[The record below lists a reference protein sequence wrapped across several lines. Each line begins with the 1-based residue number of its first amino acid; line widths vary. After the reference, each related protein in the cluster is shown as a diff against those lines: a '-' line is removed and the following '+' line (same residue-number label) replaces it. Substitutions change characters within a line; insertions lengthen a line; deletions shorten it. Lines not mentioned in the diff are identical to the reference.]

1 MGLLT
6 FFLRHL
12 LALLKD
18 IYLTGKHLLLGEGG
32 GGMARLLYC
41 YCFVVLR
48 PRSTL
53 KVMSG
58 WGAVA
63 SYFL

>member
-32 GGMARLLYC
+32 GGGARLQIIFYEC
-41 YCFVVLR
+41 
-48 PRSTL
+48 
-53 KVMSG
+53 
-58 WGAVA
+58 
-63 SYFL
+63 